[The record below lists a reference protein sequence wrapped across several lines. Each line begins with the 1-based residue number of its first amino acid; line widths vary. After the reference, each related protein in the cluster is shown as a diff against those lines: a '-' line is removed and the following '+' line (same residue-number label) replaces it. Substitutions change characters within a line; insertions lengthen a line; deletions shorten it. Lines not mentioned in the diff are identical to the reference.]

1 MRLRPARVLATLL
14 VLAGACSDDDDACP
28 PEDPLCNEPA
38 PTLDDVLPEVPA
50 PTGEPQAAWA
60 GRVTA
65 DAADALIPG
74 PAAAGRVGDYFL
86 YNARA
91 RFVVQAPGRLIGVVP
106 HGGNLIDAAPRA
118 ADGSTAPDHFGELSF
133 VYQLGRTCDHTE
145 IEIVHDGSGG
155 GAAVLRGRG
164 RTAVNDYVNL
174 RGVGILDVPPAQDP
188 DLEDG
193 MLCATTYVLPPDS
206 GRLEVYFTLLNPGDT
221 PVRGP
226 LGTLSDTGGEV
237 QVWAPEHGF
246 QTSVGLDSLLG
257 GAGTAVPYVVH
268 QGPGVAY
275 GIVPRHPDADT
286 PNATF
291 SVSGVSILLFG
302 ATRAVDLFQD
312 STYQLD
318 LPARSGASRRVD
330 VIVGRHAADIAALAG
345 DGVATAATAATV
357 REVPGTAKLSD
368 GTPAAGAR
376 VGFFR
381 DIDGDGALG
390 PGDVIAIYADVDDQ
404 GEFRA
409 SVPAGNYLAVAEV
422 PDVARSAAVAV
433 TVTPAGAG
441 DVPPVTLSL
450 PAPVTIHYTISGV
463 AGGSGDT
470 ILSPMPARL
479 AVIGQHPVAP
489 DRRLFPTSDRV
500 TGTVRVVHAMHGT
513 SMDLGAGSDPPL
525 VLPVRADGPARYRI
539 EVSRGLEWNTDSEL
553 LEVSPGSAIEP
564 LDFRLEQALLTP
576 GYVSSEYHVH
586 QIGSPDAAVS
596 NQARVASMLA
606 EGVELFASTDHDFV
620 ADLQPLIVELGV
632 DDLVRNIA
640 GIEVTPFAYG
650 HFNAW
655 PLEPD
660 DSPNHGA
667 IDWAR
672 GTAGFAMI
680 PDEIFAALRG
690 RGADVV
696 QINHPRSGASR
707 SDFQAFFDRAALG
720 FDLAARQIVTALG
733 PVPNEWLRLPEQS
746 LWSDDFDALEVWNG
760 MDVDDSNGDGVRE
773 LIRLDLV
780 MRDWF
785 NFLSLGLEV
794 TPTGNSDTHSAFA
807 DTAGM
812 PRTYVRVADD
822 SALALQS
829 GALVAEV
836 LDRLSG
842 REVTRDVVVTNG
854 PFVQVSAADGDASVI
869 GAVLEGSG
877 GRIAL
882 DVRVTAPAWAAFD
895 TLEVFANATPE
906 VPQPGKPLD
915 VTALAPHLCYTS
927 RPADTL
933 AANDVCAAAVG
944 GAQPLV
950 VTSTASGHTA
960 DLRIEIDAA
969 TIATAAG
976 ATGSD
981 AWLVVRARGSRAIFP
996 VLMSGITGDP
1006 AALDV
1011 LLGED
1016 PTAIEAL
1023 LTQRGVPATA
1033 FTAPVYV
1040 DFDGNGYRAPFS
1052 PE

>member
-1 MRLRPARVLATLL
+1 MRLRPPRVLAALL
-14 VLAGACSDDDDACP
+14 VLAGACSDDDASCP
-28 PEDPLCNEPA
+28 PDDPLCNEPTPPTP

-60 GRVTA
+60 GRVAGDTS
-65 DAADALIPG
+65 DTLIPG
-74 PAAAGRVGDYFL
+74 PAEAGRIGDYFL
-86 YNARA
+86 YNEQA

-106 HGGNLIDAAPRA
+106 YGGNLIDAAPRA
-118 ADGSTAPDHFGELSF
+118 ADGSAAADHFGELSF
-133 VYQLGRTCDHTE
+133 VYQLGRTCEHTE

-155 GAAVLRGRG
+155 GAAVLRARG

-174 RGVGILDVPPAQDP
+174 RGVGLLDVPAAQDP

-206 GRLEVYFTLLNPGDT
+206 ARLEVYFTLLNAGDT
-221 PVRGP
+221 PIRGP

-237 QVWAPEHGF
+237 QVWAPEQGF
-246 QTSVGLDSLLG
+246 QTSVGLESLLG
-257 GAGTAVPYVVH
+257 GAGTPVPYVVQ

-275 GIVPRHPDADT
+275 GIVPRHPVADT

-291 SVSGVSILLFG
+291 SVSGVSLLLFG
-302 ATRAVDLFQD
+302 ATRAVDLFLD
-312 STYQLD
+312 SSYQLD
-318 LPARSGASRRVD
+318 LPAQSGTSRRVD

-345 DGVATAATAATV
+345 DDSATAATIP
-357 REVPGTAKLSD
+357 EVPGTAKLSD
-368 GTPAAGAR
+368 GTPAASAR

-381 DIDGDGALG
+381 DTDGDGALG
-390 PGDVIAIYADVDDQ
+390 PTDVIATYADVDDQ

-422 PDVARSAAVAV
+422 PDIARSAAVAV
-433 TVTPAGAG
+433 TVTPG

-463 AGGSGDT
+463 AVGSGEP
-470 ILSPMPARL
+470 ILSPMPGRL
-479 AVIGQHPVAP
+479 VVLGQHPVAP

-500 TGTVRVVHAMHGT
+500 NGAVRVMHAMYGT
-513 SMDLGAGSDPPL
+513 SMDIGSGSDAPL

-539 EVSRGLEWNTDSEL
+539 EVSRGLEWNTASVLLELSPDSE
-553 LEVSPGSAIEP
+553 IEP
-564 LDFRLEQALLTP
+564 LDIRLEQALLTP

-596 NQARVASMLA
+596 NRARVASMVA

-632 DDLVRNIA
+632 DELARNIA

-655 PLEPD
+655 PLDPD

-680 PDEIFAALRG
+680 PAEIFAAMRG

-696 QINHPRSGASR
+696 QINHPRSGDSR

-733 PVPNEWLRLPEQS
+733 PVPNSWLRLPETS
-746 LWSDDFDALEVWNG
+746 LWSDAFDALEVWNG
-760 MDVDDSNGDGVRE
+760 MDVEDSNGDGVRE

-794 TPTGNSDTHSAFA
+794 TPLGNSDTHSAFA

-812 PRTYVRVADD
+812 PRTYVRVVDD
-822 SALALQS
+822 SPLALQS
-829 GALVAEV
+829 GAVVAEV

-842 REVTRDVVVTNG
+842 REARDVIVTNG

-869 GAVLEGSG
+869 GAELEGSG
-877 GRIAL
+877 GRLAL

-895 TLEVFANATPE
+895 TIEVFANATPE
-906 VPQPGKPLD
+906 VPRPGQPLD
-915 VTALAPHLCYTS
+915 ATTLTPHVCYTS
-927 RPADTL
+927 RPADSL

-950 VTSTASGHTA
+950 VTSTASGHAA

-969 TIATAAG
+969 TIATAPG

-996 VLMSGITGDP
+996 LLMSGITSDP
-1006 AALDV
+1006 AAIDV
-1011 LLGED
+1011 LLGND

-1023 LTQRGVPATA
+1023 LTGRGVPATA

-1040 DFDGNGYRAPFS
+1040 DFDGNGYQAPFS

>member
-1 MRLRPARVLATLL
+1 MRLRPIRVLAVLL
-14 VLAGACSDDDDACP
+14 VLAGACSDDPSCP
-28 PEDPLCNEPA
+28 PDDPLCGEPA
-38 PTLDDVLPEVPA
+38 PTLDEVLPEVPG

-60 GRVTA
+60 GRVAGVTA
-65 DAADALIPG
+65 DGPELVPG
-74 PAAAGRVGDYFL
+74 PAAAGRAGDYFL
-86 YNARA
+86 YNQQAS
-91 RFVVQAPGRLIGVVP
+91 FVIQAPGRVIGVVP
-106 HGGNLIDAAPRA
+106 YGGNLIDAALRT
-118 ADGSTAPDHFGELSF
+118 ADGKTADHFGELSF
-133 VYQLGRTCDHTE
+133 VYQLGRTCEHTE

-155 GAAVLRGRG
+155 GGAVLRARG
-164 RTAVNDYVNL
+164 HTAVNDYVNL
-174 RGVGILDVPPAQDP
+174 RGVGILDVPEAQDP

-206 GRLEVYFTLLNPGDT
+206 PRLEVYFTLLNPGAT

-226 LGTLSDTGGEV
+226 MGTLSDTGGEV

-246 QTSVGLDSLLG
+246 QTSAGLDSLLG
-257 GAGTAVPYVVH
+257 GAGTVVPYVVH

-302 ATRAVDLFQD
+302 ATRAVDLFQGD
-312 STYQLD
+312 TYQLD
-318 LPARSGASRRVD
+318 LPPRSGVSRRVD
-330 VIVGRHAADIAALAG
+330 VIAGRHAADIAAGAG
-345 DGVATAATAATV
+345 AATATAIQDVSGTV
-357 REVPGTAKLSD
+357 TFSD
-368 GTPAAGAR
+368 GTPAADAR

-390 PGDVIAIYADVDDQ
+390 PADVIATYADVDDQ
-404 GEFRA
+404 GELVA

-422 PDVARSAAVAV
+422 PDVARSAAVPVPDAGG
-433 TVTPAGAG
+433 GAG
-441 DVPPVTLSL
+441 QPVTLSL
-450 PAPVTIHYTISGV
+450 PAPVTIHYTISGF
-463 AGGSGDT
+463 GSGGAGDP
-470 ILSPMPARL
+470 LVSPMPARL

-500 TGTVRVVHAMHGT
+500 AGAVRVVHAMHGT

-539 EVSRGLEWNTDSEL
+539 EVSRGLEWNTASVL
-553 LEVSPGSAIEP
+553 LDVSPDSAIAP
-564 LDFRLEQALLTP
+564 LDIRLEQALLTP

-586 QIGSPDAAVS
+586 QIGSPDAALG
-596 NQARVASMLA
+596 NRARIASMVA

-640 GIEVTPFAYG
+640 GLEVTPFAYG

-655 PLEPD
+655 PLAPD

-672 GTAGFAMI
+672 GAAGFAMI
-680 PDEIFAALRG
+680 PAEIFAALRG

-696 QINHPRSGASR
+696 QINHPRSSAGR
-707 SDFQAFFDRAALG
+707 SDFQAFFDRAGLG
-720 FDLAARQIVTALG
+720 FDLDARRIVTALG
-733 PVPNEWLRLPEQS
+733 PVPNAWLRLPELS
-746 LWSDDFDALEVWNG
+746 LFSDGFDALEVWNG
-760 MDVDDSNGDGVRE
+760 MEVDDSNGDGVRE
-773 LIRLDLV
+773 LTRLDLV

-785 NFLSLGLEV
+785 NFLSLGLEI
-794 TPTGNSDTHSAFA
+794 TPVGSSDTHSAFA

-829 GALVAEV
+829 GALVAGV

-842 REVTRDVVVTNG
+842 REPRDVVVSNG
-854 PFVQVSAADGDASVI
+854 PFVQVSVADGDASVI
-869 GAVLEGSG
+869 GAVLDGSG

-882 DVRVTAPAWAAFD
+882 DVRVVAPAWAAFD
-895 TLEVFANATPE
+895 TIEVFANATPE
-906 VPQPGKPLD
+906 VPGPGKPLD
-915 VTALAPHLCYTS
+915 DTALRPHLCYTS

-933 AANDVCAAAVG
+933 AASDVCAAAVG

-950 VTSTASGHTA
+950 VTSTAAGHAA
-960 DLRIEIDAA
+960 DLRIEVDAA
-969 TIATAAG
+969 TIATRAG
-976 ATGSD
+976 ATGTD
-981 AWLVVRARGSRAIFP
+981 AWLVVRARGSRAIYP
-996 VLMSGITGDP
+996 MLMSGITSD
-1006 AALDV
+1006 AAAVDI
-1011 LLGED
+1011 LLGDD

-1023 LTQRGVPATA
+1023 LSGRGVPATA

-1040 DFDGNGYRAPFS
+1040 DFDGDGYRAPFS